1 MQVGGIAV
9 VLVAAP
15 YKRFELDRFFAP
27 KELVLAVTALLTA
40 LLCISRATRL
50 SIGRADQFLIAA
62 MALTGVSA
70 GFATNPWLAERAVAV
85 FAGGLVCFWCARSL
99 SRAGYSHALVAALAL
114 AGVAGAATAL
124 LQAYGVRTDL
134 FSLNRAPGGPF
145 GNRNFMAHASAIALP
160 ALVYSALRATSPPA
174 YIRCCLAFAAVT

>member
-15 YKRFELDRFFAP
+15 YKTFELDRFFAP

-62 MALTGVSA
+62 LALTGVSA
-70 GFATNPWLAERAVAV
+70 GFATNPWLAERAVAE
-85 FAGGLVCFWCARSL
+85 FAPGLACLWGARAL
-99 SRAGYSHALVAALAL
+99 SRARYSHAPVAGLAV
-114 AGVAGAATAL
+114 AGVACDATAL
-124 LQAYGVRTDL
+124 LQAYGVRAAL
-134 FSLNRAPGGPF
+134 F
-145 GNRNFMAHASAIALP
+145 
-160 ALVYSALRATSPPA
+160 
-174 YIRCCLAFAAVT
+174 